1 MKLKD
6 LFKKEPDKDQQIK
19 MLKHRID
26 ELNLMLSGMSSQL
39 KESEKK
45 VESLLTD
52 NTHMIKEMMQLKR
65 SYKGMCDEVDEL
77 NVLLNN
83 ANDIE
88 HDLNVRISELNN
100 ANDVLQ
106 EELKKLIFD
115 KEDREN
121 EYFPQKD
128 KTSD

>member
-1 MKLKD
+1 MRLKD
-6 LFKKEPDKDQQIK
+6 LFRKEPDKEQQIK

-115 KEDREN
+115 KEDREH
-121 EYFPQKD
+121 ESVFQKD
-128 KTSD
+128 KKPD